1 MTARNKDE
9 MINSLMDNTPQ
20 EILANNDIRDNV
32 STDAEDDY
40 EFVRATLKSLI
51 KKSNDSIE
59 TMALMAS
66 DSEHPRAFEVLSTMI
81 KNTSDIAGELMDNQ
95 KKRRDLLDR
104 DGLSSGSNQDGSV
117 TNNAIF
123 VGSTTELQK
132 FLKNETIDI

>member
-9 MINSLMDNTPQ
+9 MINSLMDNTPK